1 MLRFTK
7 KLLLNQKFKIGQTA
21 SISKQFSKS
30 DVLAFAQLS
39 GDTNSIHIKE
49 NNNNKVIVHG
59 CLLLGMFSAIGGTMM
74 PGDGAFLVN
83 ISELKIIEP
92 VYSDQKVAATL
103 EITKNLKNKFLETKG
118 KIKCE
123 NSGKIL
129 VESKLMLKV

>member
-118 KIKCE
+118 EIKCE